1 LRSLVLPLATSVLFS
16 GSYVAG
22 KLVAGVLDPLDATL
36 ARYLV
41 ALLVLAALIPRFG
54 ASTLRVLPRDL
65 PRLVA
70 LGLTGIV
77 GYHLLFFASL
87 RHTTAGNTAI
97 INALGPVLTALA
109 AAALLGERLGR
120 RAYLGVA
127 VACFGTLAL
136 VTDGDPGRLTAL
148 DLNRGDLLML
158 AAVLCWVGYS
168 LLLRSLLGRYG
179 GFALTFHATLTGVLT
194 LGLLTADANTWGEL
208 SRMSGATLAA
218 IVYMGALAS
227 GVGYLLYSFSVE
239 TIGPTRTSAF
249 VYCTVPVLV
258 AFLALLTLG
267 EPVTGVMVA
276 SIALVLVGLRLLH
289 AG

>member
-22 KLVAGVLDPLDATL
+22 KLVAGVPDPLDATL
-36 ARYLV
+36 ARYLI

-77 GYHLLFFASL
+77 GYHGLFFASL